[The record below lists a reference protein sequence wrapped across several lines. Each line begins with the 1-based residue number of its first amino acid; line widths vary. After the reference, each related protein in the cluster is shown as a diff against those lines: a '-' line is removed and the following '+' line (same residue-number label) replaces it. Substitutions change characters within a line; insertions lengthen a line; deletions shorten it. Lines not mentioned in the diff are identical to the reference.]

1 MEENMNWLLIVLL
14 IVTILS
20 AIAGYYRGFVRTAL
34 SMVFLILVLTVS
46 GWISPYVGS
55 ALEEHTQIT
64 ENIHNACRDMVADA
78 LEKQTDG
85 ITSGNIAEQQE
96 ILNAVGL
103 PGELLGSVFSSE
115 PVQTGQENAVEE
127 LADRTADVLT
137 DLAVDAVVFVIS
149 FAAAWIVVSLIR
161 RAADLFAELPVIGF
175 VNRIFGGL
183 LGIVRALI
191 WIWLFFLVLTI
202 FAGTEWGSFCM
213 KAVQEDSILLFLYH
227 NNLVLKFLLTIL

>member
-1 MEENMNWLLIVLL
+1 MNWLLIVLL

-20 AIAGYYRGFVRTAL
+20 AIAGYYKGFVRTAL
-34 SMVFLILVLTVS
+34 SMVFLILVLAVS

-85 ITSGNIAEQQE
+85 ITSGITSGNITEQQE
-96 ILNAVGL
+96 ILNAVGF
-103 PGELLGSVFSSE
+103 PGELLGNVFSSE
-115 PVQTGQENAVEE
+115 PIQTGQENAAEE

-137 DLAVDAVVFVIS
+137 DLAVDAIVFVIS

-175 VNRIFGGL
+175 VNRVFGGL